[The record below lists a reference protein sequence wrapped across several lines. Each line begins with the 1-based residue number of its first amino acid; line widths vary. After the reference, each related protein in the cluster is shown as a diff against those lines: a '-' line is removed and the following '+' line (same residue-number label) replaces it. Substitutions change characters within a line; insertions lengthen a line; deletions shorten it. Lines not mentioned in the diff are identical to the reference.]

1 MKSSYPKKIEKS
13 KSGHQV
19 QQGHQGHQAIETY
32 CNNCGKFGHIFY
44 QCKIPITSIGLIV
57 FCVEKDQL
65 RYLMIR
71 RKDTLG
77 FMDFMRGKYSIY
89 NREYIVN
96 LLKEMT
102 VKEKETLKTLNFA
115 TLWKELWN
123 KENDTSYKNEQNI
136 SSDKFNSLKN
146 GVMLQ
151 NGKTNE
157 MYTLDILIEE
167 SAQNTEQWEEPEWG
181 FPKGRRNPL
190 EKDYECALREFC
202 EETGYDK
209 KHLRHIENINPFEEV
224 FMGSNYKSYKHKY
237 FLMNLPT
244 NIGSSHL
251 YDNSEVSKV
260 EWKTYDECIQC
271 IRPYNL
277 EKMRILQNI
286 HTTLCEY
293 MILPITKFYP
303 KYTFY

>member
-1 MKSSYPKKIEKS
+1 MKLSYS
-13 KSGHQV
+13 KLK
-19 QQGHQGHQAIETY
+19 QGTRPIETY

-44 QCKIPITSIGLIV
+44 QCKIPITSIGIIA
-57 FCVEKDQL
+57 FCIENEEI

-102 VKEKETLKTLNFA
+102 MNEKEKLMTTDFA
-115 TLWKELWN
+115 SLWKDLWN
-123 KENDTSYKNEQNI
+123 KENDVSYKTDENL
-136 SSDKFNSLKN
+136 SCDKFNSLKN
-146 GVMLQ
+146 GVLWQ
-151 NGKTNE
+151 KGKNNE
-157 MYTLDILIEE
+157 IYTLANLIEE
-167 SAQNTEQWEEPEWG
+167 SYQTSDRWCEPEWG
-181 FPKGRRNPL
+181 FPKGRRNSL
-190 EKDYECALREFC
+190 EKDYDCALREFC

-209 KHLRHIENINPFEEV
+209 KYLSQLENINPFEEV

-237 FLMNLPT
+237 FLMNLPA
-244 NIGSSHL
+244 NIESSHS

-277 EKMRILQNI
+277 EKKRILQNI
-286 HTTLCEY
+286 HTMLCEY
-293 MILPITKFYP
+293 TILPILNYYP
-303 KYTFY
+303 KYTVF